1 MVRLENIDIEI
12 FKEEIYL
19 EYKKLFPECERKSY
33 QILEKTFNDGILK
46 IIKIVDGNVLVGFI
60 LANTIDECEYFQV
73 DYLAILE
80 KFQDKGYGTK
90 AIELLKEY
98 AKNYKGLFIEV
109 EKLGLGIDEAEN
121 IQRKRRI
128 EFYEKIEFEKLGFEL
143 DLFKTIFSAYMLWL
157 VDVKD
162 DDEKVIENIFN
173 LYRAI
178 LGEERVKKHCKV
190 IKDE

>member
-1 MVRLENIDIEI
+1 MVRLENTNIET
-12 FKEEIYL
+12 FKKEIYL
-19 EYKKLFPECERKSY
+19 EYKKLFPESERKSY
-33 QILEKTFNDGILK
+33 RILEKTFNDGILK
-46 IIKIVDGNVLVGFI
+46 IIKIMDGDALVGFI
-60 LANTIDECEYFQV
+60 LANIIDECEYFQV

-98 AKNYKGLFIEV
+98 AKSYKGIFIEV

-128 EFYEKIEFEKLGFEL
+128 EFYEKIKFEKLGFEL

-157 VDVKD
+157 SETKD
-162 DDEKVIENIFN
+162 GDEKVIENIFN

-178 LGEERVKKHCKV
+178 LGEERVQKHCKV
-190 IKDE
+190 IKE